1 MFGYVFALLNILISI
16 FRSVLSV
23 AASRCPKT
31 HCGMVAT
38 CSLRLPVS
46 ECPSLC
52 RIAIYS
58 RLPTEKA
65 MSLPLLRVL
74 AWLSSYGGSAG

>member
-1 MFGYVFALLNILISI
+1 MFGCIFALLNILINI
-16 FRSVLSV
+16 FLSVLSV
-23 AASRCPKT
+23 AAYRCPKT

-46 ECPSLC
+46 ECPSFC
-52 RIAIYS
+52 RSAIDS

-65 MSLPLLRVL
+65 MSLPLLWVL
-74 AWLSSYGGSAG
+74 TWLLSYGGSAG

>member
-1 MFGYVFALLNILISI
+1 MFGCIFALLNILINI
-16 FRSVLSV
+16 FLSVLSV
-23 AASRCPKT
+23 AAYRCPKT

-46 ECPSLC
+46 ECPSFC
-52 RIAIYS
+52 RSAIDS

-65 MSLPLLRVL
+65 MSLPLLWVL
-74 AWLSSYGGSAG
+74 AWLLSYGGSAG